1 MGTTPMRIVR
11 ARSRLGRW
19 GSGCRTGRALVA
31 TGTLATVSV
40 LVVGCGVFSGDST
53 TDADTPSAVTFTG
66 QIESPDT
73 LCLDGSDTDT
83 VRLATC
89 NGTPAQQV
97 VAEADGTVR
106 SQSQCLVP
114 KNSETAAGVPVVLGS
129 CDDSAVAGWT
139 AGESG
144 AIGLTGTGLCLAD
157 DARQTSRRVAVLAE
171 CDGSSVQTWTP
182 VAAAEPTA
190 DNPGGIA
197 APTGDLPGWKQIFVD
212 EFTAPSATGSWSNQ
226 CDPSKV
232 VYTGAEGQRWR
243 TYPSCYSDTY
253 DKRPYRPDA
262 VLSTADG
269 ALQYHLGQVDGVPA
283 GASISPL
290 IGADQYQT
298 YGRYSARLKV
308 DSPDLSEYYAAWLLW
323 PQSENW
329 PYDGEFDFPE
339 GALSGNVGGFHHFSG
354 EGSCADGC
362 KTPALDIG
370 AQFTDWHTY
379 TMEWS
384 PGRIRYLLD
393 DTVVLD
399 STDFVPST
407 PMRWELQTETKG
419 DGNSEGNLILD
430 WVSVYSWNG

>member
-1 MGTTPMRIVR
+1 
-11 ARSRLGRW
+11 
-19 GSGCRTGRALVA
+19 
-31 TGTLATVSV
+31 
-40 LVVGCGVFSGDST
+40 
-53 TDADTPSAVTFTG
+53 
-66 QIESPDT
+66 
-73 LCLDGSDTDT
+73 
-83 VRLATC
+83 
-89 NGTPAQQV
+89 
-97 VAEADGTVR
+97 
-106 SQSQCLVP
+106 
-114 KNSETAAGVPVVLGS
+114 
-129 CDDSAVAGWT
+129 
-139 AGESG
+139 
-144 AIGLTGTGLCLAD
+144 
-157 DARQTSRRVAVLAE
+157 
-171 CDGSSVQTWTP
+171 
-182 VAAAEPTA
+182 
-190 DNPGGIA
+190 
-197 APTGDLPGWKQIFVD
+197 
-212 EFTAPSATGSWSNQ
+212 
-226 CDPSKV
+226 
-232 VYTGAEGQRWR
+232 
-243 TYPSCYSDTY
+243 
-253 DKRPYRPDA
+253 
-262 VLSTADG
+262 
-269 ALQYHLGQVDGVPA
+269 
-283 GASISPL
+283 
-290 IGADQYQT
+290 
-298 YGRYSARLKV
+298 V